1 MLLYQKKWKLH
12 WIETFDTFF
21 QVLNY
26 LSNQHF
32 LLPLITV
39 QIIPKQIKLC
49 NMFSLPENKLR
60 GKKMVSLTDWQNC
73 QVFIKYLQI
82 HTKILLLVIYNF
94 ITTWNMQW
102 LRAECSVQEPNRCPC
117 PPLHWGSQRFTFIPF
132 LLLIYI
138 SELQKT
144 IYSL

>member
-60 GKKMVSLTDWQNC
+60 GKKMVSLTD
-73 QVFIKYLQI
+73 
-82 HTKILLLVIYNF
+82 
-94 ITTWNMQW
+94 
-102 LRAECSVQEPNRCPC
+102 
-117 PPLHWGSQRFTFIPF
+117 
-132 LLLIYI
+132 
-138 SELQKT
+138 
-144 IYSL
+144 